1 MPRSLETTRRRLLA
15 AAGLSLAL
23 AVSPVVALAKD
34 SGFKLMMTPKWT
46 GFPYFEAAG
55 KGAKAAADELGDELV
70 YAGADHADVSLQVE
84 TLQNFL
90 TQKPDGI
97 LLAAIDLNAVA
108 PVLKQA
114 RKKGIVVTTFDAD
127 AATDARDMF
136 ANQMSYEQA
145 ARTML
150 DCALMNAPE
159 GGEIAFIA
167 ASPTSPNHTAHM
179 KIMTELTQKEDKY
192 KVFKVV
198 DTQYAND
205 DDAKSYDV
213 AVNLMQAHP
222 NLRGIISS
230 SAVSAPAAARAIVST
245 GKQGKVFATGFALPG
260 AIKTYLEDGSQK
272 AFALWDPAELGY
284 LAAYMTHLK
293 LAGKLEIK
301 EGVTFEA
308 GKAGKFTVGKDGEI
322 VYGKPLI
329 FTKETVDK
337 AGF

>member
-1 MPRSLETTRRRLLA
+1 MSMKLKILA
-15 AAGLSLAL
+15 AVGLGLGLMMSPAG
-23 AVSPVVALAKD
+23 AKD

-55 KGAKAAADELGDELV
+55 KGAKAAADELGDQFV

-90 TQKPDGI
+90 TQQPDGI

-145 ARTML
+145 AKTML

-167 ASPTSPNHTAHM
+167 ASPTSPNHMAHI
-179 KIMTELTQKEDKY
+179 KIMTELTQSDPKY

-198 DTQYAND
+198 DTQFAAD

-213 AVNLMQAHP
+213 SVNLMQAHP

-245 GKQGKVFATGFALPG
+245 GKQGKVFATGFALPS

-272 AFALWDPAELGY
+272 AFALWDPFELGY
-284 LAAYMTHLK
+284 LAAYVTHLK
-293 LAGKLEIK
+293 LAGKLENK
-301 EGVTFEA
+301 EGVSFEA
-308 GKAGKFTVGKDGEI
+308 GKAGRFTIGKDGEI

>member
-1 MPRSLETTRRRLLA
+1 MTTRRETLALMGGTLLA
-15 AAGLSLAL
+15 ATLGSS
-23 AVSPVVALAKD
+23 AVAKD

-46 GFPYFEAAG
+46 GFPYFEAAA
-55 KGAKAAADELGDELV
+55 KGGKAAADELGDTFV

-84 TLQNFL
+84 TLENFL

-97 LLAAIDLNAVA
+97 ILAAIDLNAVA

-114 RKKGIVVTTFDAD
+114 RKRGVTVTTFDAD
-127 AATDARDMF
+127 AAADARDMF
-136 ANQMSYEQA
+136 VNQMSYEQA

-150 DCALMNAPE
+150 DCALMDAPE

-167 ASPTSPNHTAHM
+167 ASPTSPNHSAHM
-179 KIMTELTQKEDKY
+179 KIMTQLSQTESKY

-198 DTQYAND
+198 DTQYAQD

-213 AVNLMQAHP
+213 ANNLIQAHP
-222 NLRGIISS
+222 NLKVIISS
-230 SAVSAPAAARAIVST
+230 SAVSAPAAARAIVA
-245 GKQGKVFATGFALPG
+245 GGHAGKVFATGFALPT
-260 AIKTYLEDGSQK
+260 AIKSYLEDGSAK
-272 AFALWDPAELGY
+272 AFALWNPYELGY
-284 LAAYMTHLK
+284 VATYATHLK

-301 EGVTFEA
+301 PGAKFDA
-308 GKAGKFTVGKDGEI
+308 GKAGSYTVGENGEI
-322 VYGKPLI
+322 VYGKPMI